1 MKISVGGSKMGI
13 WEENTSTLNLKG
25 GNLFPRDVRVIYKHF
40 PLISISLFLFG
51 VNLIKSTPRGNPK
64 KRKVFSG
71 QTAENTAVETFFFF

>member
-1 MKISVGGSKMGI
+1 MGI